1 MDNQNTTIT
10 LDNRIKT
17 DIEDLYNSGILKFIE
32 QFKNCKIKAAE
43 QLSKNLFGTPN
54 ELSSHGLPGYFA
66 GKRDAKTVM
75 VMLNPGSDVISQD
88 NPFVTEKTLKKLGI
102 NIVNSDEFVNT
113 FQEGCKNFGNL
124 DLVDEGK
131 DKGKIRIDNFDI
143 KQAAFLK
150 AWDKDKSEVDI
161 PDKFPDMLKNLP
173 SKPSKKEKE
182 DRDDLLRKTKQKVL
196 MSKLQLELIPY
207 ASREFKNVKP
217 NKMHFLFPYL
227 ETLFYEIFFYER
239 NYVIFCSDFFEKLF
253 KKYSKDRGG
262 QGCIQFEGLDN
273 KPYMQLFKK
282 IDKNG
287 KEKETKAYCTP
298 IKITYNKGE
307 AMTSIHAVIAHT
319 FPNKALPNAYDKMQ
333 EYGKFCFEK
342 YNEYKNLIP

>member
-1 MDNQNTTIT
+1 MVNQNTTKT
-10 LDNRIKT
+10 LDQRIE
-17 DIEDLYNSGILKFIE
+17 EDLKDLYDSGILKFIE
-32 QFKNCKIKAAE
+32 QFKNCKIKEAE

-75 VMLNPGSDVISQD
+75 VMLNPGSDVVSQD

-161 PDKFPDMLKNLP
+161 PDKFPDMFKNLP
-173 SKPSKKEKE
+173 SKLSKKEKE
-182 DRDDLLRKTKQKVL
+182 DRDDLLRETKQKVL

-207 ASREFKNVKP
+207 ASREFKNIKDD
-217 NKMHFLFPYL
+217 KLKFLFPYI
-227 ETLFYEIFFYER
+227 ETLFDEIFSYER

-253 KKYSKDRGG
+253 KKYSKTMADR
-262 QGCIQFEGLDN
+262 GCIQFEGLDN
-273 KPYMQLFKK
+273 KLPMLKQLFKK
-282 IDKNG
+282 SN
-287 KEKETKAYCTP
+287 AFCTP
-298 IKITYNKGE
+298 IKIKYDKGK

-333 EYGKFCFEK
+333 EYGKFCFKK
-342 YNEYKNLIP
+342 YTEYKNLNP

>member
-1 MDNQNTTIT
+1 MT
-10 LDNRIKT
+10 LEDRIKT

-75 VMLNPGSDVISQD
+75 VMLNPGSDVVSQD

-173 SKPSKKEKE
+173 SKLSKKEKE
-182 DRDDLLRKTKQKVL
+182 ERDELLRKVKKNVL
-196 MSKLQLELIPY
+196 TQKLQLELIPY
-207 ASREFKNVKP
+207 ASREFKNIKDD
-217 NKMHFLFPYL
+217 KLEFLFPYI
-227 ETLFYEIFFYER
+227 ETLFDEIFSYER
-239 NYVIFCSDFFEKLF
+239 NYVIFCSDFFYRLF
-253 KKYSKDRGG
+253 RMYSNVMKDRGI
-262 QGCIQFEGLDN
+262 IQFEGIKN
-273 KPYMQLFKK
+273 EPQPYPLFKK
-282 IDKNG
+282 KDKNDE
-287 KEKETKAYCTP
+287 EKERNAFCTP
-298 IKITYNKGE
+298 IKITYNQGK

>member
-1 MDNQNTTIT
+1 MT

-43 QLSKNLFGTPN
+43 QLSMDLFGTSD

-75 VMLNPGSDVISQD
+75 VMLNPGSDVVSQD
-88 NPFVTEKTLKKLGI
+88 NPFVTEKTLKKLRM
-102 NIVNSDEFVNT
+102 NTVNSDEFVNS

-161 PDKFPDMLKNLP
+161 PDEFPGMLKNLP

-182 DRDDLLRKTKQKVL
+182 ERDDLLRETKQKVL

-207 ASREFKNVKP
+207 ASREFKNIKDD
-217 NKMHFLFPYL
+217 KLKFLFPYI
-227 ETLFYEIFFYER
+227 ETLFDEIFSYER

-253 KKYSKDRGG
+253 KKYSKTKADRGS
-262 QGCIQFEGLDN
+262 IQFEGLDN
-273 KPYMQLFKK
+273 KLPYALRKK
-282 IDKNG
+282 TRMVKKRKN
-287 KEKETKAYCTP
+287 AFCTP
-298 IKITYNKGE
+298 IKIKYDKGK
-307 AMTSIHAVIAHT
+307 AMTTIHAVIAHT

-333 EYGKFCFEK
+333 EYGKFCFEE
-342 YNEYKNLIP
+342 YNKYKNLHP